1 MENALC
7 NRDKMLLSAIE
18 LIAEKGYKGVTTQE
32 IAAAAGV
39 SEKTLFRHF
48 GSKRNLVDEAF
59 ERFHYTGEMS
69 KLFQEKITWNLHAD
83 LLLIARTYHEMMG
96 RNRKMIWISI
106 KDEAH
111 LPGIRQQTQQH
122 PRRLMEFLTQYFVAM
137 SEKGKLVRTNPE
149 LQAMSFLM
157 MHFGAF
163 LNELEKDENFP
174 GVTLDAFIEESV
186 HIFAKA
192 LTP

>member
-1 MENALC
+1 
-7 NRDKMLLSAIE
+7 MLLSAID
-18 LIAEKGYKGVTTQE
+18 LISEKGYKGVTTQE

-48 GSKRNLVDEAF
+48 GSKRKLIDEAF
-59 ERFHYTGEMS
+59 ERFHYTGEMAN
-69 KLFQEKITWNLHAD
+69 LFQEQITWDLHAD
-83 LLLIARTYHEMMG
+83 LLLIARKYHETMN
-96 RNRKMIWISI
+96 RNRKMILISI

-122 PRRLMEFLTQYFVAM
+122 PLRLMEFLTQYFVAM
-137 SEKGKLVRTNPE
+137 AEKGKMARTNPE
-149 LQAMSFLM
+149 IQALSFLM

-186 HIFAKA
+186 RIFAKA
-192 LTP
+192 LAP